1 MRFITIVFIFLFHFP
16 IIFNAQTV
24 QDDFEGNGTITW
36 EADPTQVIV
45 FDVSNPNQFQEGIN
59 TSSTV
64 LKYDDNGSAA
74 FANIR
79 FNIPGN
85 FDLSTENTFSFKI
98 YIPTG
103 SISGTQA
110 NQISLKLQDG
120 ALGEPWATQSE
131 IIKPV
136 VLDQWQEISFNFESD
151 SYIPTAPDPITRTDF
166 NRVVLQVNGENN
178 NDSVIAYIDD
188 FIYDGTI
195 NGSEEPVY
203 DNLVWY
209 DEFDGTGEIDG
220 TKWFH
225 QTKLIAG
232 NSWANGEVQHYT
244 NREANSYMDNGTLKI
259 KAIKETYSDQGV
271 SKSYTSARLNSKF
284 SFKYGRVEVRAKLPS
299 VAGTWPAI
307 WLLGKNINED
317 GAYWDNEGF
326 GTTSWPWCGE
336 IDIMEPN
343 VAKTEI
349 LGTWHWDNGGGYQFN
364 SKSVVTNNTDTSQ
377 NFYNYILEWNPDSM
391 KIYMNNILIN
401 EMPTVTPFDEE
412 FFILLNVAM
421 GGSLGGNIDNGFTN
435 DIMEIDY
442 VRIYQESPLSIAQEV
457 KNEVRFYPNPV
468 EDKLNIELKN
478 MTNQNVGMQVVDVS
492 GRVIYNKQYVI
503 EDSKISF
510 DASSL
515 NPGLY
520 FINLSYRHAINNAF
534 KFVKK

>member
-151 SYIPTAPDPITRTDF
+151 SYIPTSPDPITRTDF

-520 FINLSYRHAINNAF
+520 FINLSYRHGINNAF